1 MMRLSANRPSGCVAG
16 CRPLGRFAAVLALGA
31 TLLLA
36 PAEAGAAGNVIKQLD
51 WVVQN
56 DTVMGGRSSARLAW
70 NAQQQLVWTGN
81 LSLENNGG
89 FVSIFARNGWAD
101 WSAYQG
107 VEVVIEGAGRA
118 VQVTLQRGD
127 RVVRAGG
134 YRALV
139 ATEPS
144 GDTRVTIPF
153 SAFVLKRFGRA
164 IRGPALSGGL
174 SQVGRLGLLIADKR
188 EGPFKVVLKSVKP
201 VRMSETQ
208 RLSEAARKRLVAAI
222 ELGVPTFNGGD
233 VAGCAMIY
241 RTALSGLQ
249 REGALSGSWAS
260 RLVKGA
266 LAKAAQEDRRSAA
279 WTLRRAM
286 DQLLQGD

>member
-1 MMRLSANRPSGCVAG
+1 MVALQ
-16 CRPLGRFAAVLALGA
+16 RPLSLERAAA
-31 TLLLA
+31 
-36 PAEAGAAGNVIKQLD
+36 
-51 WVVQN
+51 
-56 DTVMGGRSSARLAW
+56 M
-70 NAQQQLVWTGN
+70 VWTGN

-144 GDTRVTIPF
+144 GETKVTIPF

-201 VRMSETQ
+201 VRMVEAQ
-208 RLSEAARKRLVAAI
+208 RLSEAARSACGGDRARR
-222 ELGVPTFNGGD
+222 PTHGGD

-266 LAKAAQEDRRSAA
+266 LAQAAQEDRRSAA